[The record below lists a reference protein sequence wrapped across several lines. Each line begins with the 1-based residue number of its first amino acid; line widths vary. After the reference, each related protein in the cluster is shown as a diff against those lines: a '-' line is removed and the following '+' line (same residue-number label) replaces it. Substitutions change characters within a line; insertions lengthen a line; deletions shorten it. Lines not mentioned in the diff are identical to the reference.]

1 MKKKTSLIT
10 KIHVRIGEKVTVISG
25 QDKGKT
31 GLVKKIVKHQNKL
44 IIEGVNIKVKH
55 IKANRS
61 GQTGE
66 IKRIEF
72 PIHSSN
78 VSRYEE

>member
-10 KIHVRIGEKVTVISG
+10 KIHVKIGEKVTVISG

-31 GLVKKIVKHQNKL
+31 GLVKKIVKNQNKL
-44 IIEGVNIKVKH
+44 IIEGINIKVKH

>member
-1 MKKKTSLIT
+1 MKKKTPSVR
-10 KIHVRIGEKVTVISG
+10 KIHVRIGEKVQVISG
-25 QDKGKT
+25 QDKGKI
-31 GLVKKIVKHQNKL
+31 GLVKKIVKQQNKL
-44 IIEGVNIKVKH
+44 IVEGINIKVKH

-78 VSRYEE
+78 VSHYEE